1 MTDGVNYG
9 ETIVKKYPLINDNL
23 LRVQS
28 ILSQVIPEGLKQ
40 RLPLVITK
48 NLIIETSDETPDVKV
63 NKDTLN
69 MCYNQFR

>member
-9 ETIVKKYPLINDNL
+9 ETIIKKYPLINDNL